1 MYYIIDEW
9 MRMTMIAIAL
19 GISEEKKKLKL
30 SSKQAELY
38 GLTSCLKRMC

>member
-19 GISEEKKKLKL
+19 GISEEKKKIN
-30 SSKQAELY
+30 SAVSRQNY
-38 GLTSCLKRMC
+38 MD